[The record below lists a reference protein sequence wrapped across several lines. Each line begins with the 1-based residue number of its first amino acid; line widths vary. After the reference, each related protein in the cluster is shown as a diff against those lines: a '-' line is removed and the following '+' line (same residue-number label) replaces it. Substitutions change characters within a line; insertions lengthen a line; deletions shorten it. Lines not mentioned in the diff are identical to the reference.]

1 MKVHTKKLTTTG
13 AKWQCLE
20 SLLEERWSAATFGA
34 KHHLPASICRPQVSL
49 LKHHDKSRG
58 VLKVAAEAEVKI
70 C

>member
-1 MKVHTKKLTTTG
+1 MKVHTKKLTTTE

-20 SLLEERWSAATFGA
+20 FIQESAGQQQHWSET
-34 KHHLPASICRPQVSL
+34 PPSASICRPQVSL